1 MKKIFFL
8 LTILV
13 SFTSFAQVT
22 WQGGTNPEANTTA
35 TILFNKAGTPLATYT
50 GTIYAHTGVTL
61 NNAPWQNVIG
71 NWGNNSVQPSLT
83 LVSGTTYKLDLT
95 PSILAFYGVGSGTVT
110 KINMVFRNAAGNSQT
125 ADLEL
130 NVGSFQAS
138 LDIPEENTTTILNSG
153 DDLTIVANNTN
164 GNASYNLIANGVSI
178 NSTTDV
184 SYIYTDTNITTNK
197 NYELQIT
204 QGTTTYS
211 KKFYVIVNPPSVSQ
225 AIPSGKIDG
234 INYDSSDPTKAILVL
249 DAPGKDFVYVAGSF
263 NNWQPDGSYAMKKDV
278 SSSKFWIE
286 LTGLTP
292 SQIYSYQYWVVD
304 NTPTANSPV
313 LVKTADPYSTLV
325 LSSYDD
331 PWISPTVYPNL
342 PAFPTASG
350 QEREVTVLQ
359 TGQTPYSWS
368 SATTNFVK
376 PSKDKLVVYE
386 LLVRD
391 FDSNRSYQ
399 NLIDRIDYFKN
410 LKINAIE
417 LMPVMEFDGNESWG
431 YNTSFHLANDK
442 AYGPADKLREFIDL
456 CHQNGIAV
464 ILDVALNHAFG
475 RNPMNRMWMNDPDGD
490 GWGSPATD
498 NPYFN
503 TTATHSYSVGNDFN
517 HQQQRTKNYVKRVIK
532 HWTQEYK
539 IDGFRWDLTKGFTQN
554 CTGSDAC
561 TNGYQQDRVDV
572 LKEYVDYAWTLD
584 PTQYEIFEHLGID
597 SEEQQ
602 WANYRVN
609 ETPSKG
615 VMMWGKVTDQY
626 NQLSMGYNSNNDITR
641 MGHTAHGFSSKKVIG
656 YAESH
661 DEERLMYKNLTFGN
675 NTNAGHNV
683 RNLNTALSRMSAIG
697 AISLLVPGPK
707 MIWHFG
713 DLGWDLSIFTCSNG
727 TLNTQSDA
735 ITGDC
740 KLDNKP
746 QPQWVNNWL
755 GNSNRNQIYND
766 WAKMIDLK
774 KNEAVFSGDY
784 SLNSGTTLTPKLY
797 VYDNSIP
804 SNQLKNVVILTNF
817 DVNSQNVVPNFP
829 YTGTWYNLMDNSPL
843 NVTNTT
849 DVISI
854 AAGQFKIYGNALPT
868 LANDNFTNLSNLNI
882 APNPANNYFTI
893 NKNIQTLEIYSI
905 TGQLIKSFKNQFE
918 NYQYSI
924 SDLTKGI
931 YLVKVKDD
939 LNNEKTLK
947 LIKE

>member
-1 MKKIFFL
+1 L
-8 LTILV
+8 
-13 SFTSFAQVT
+13 
-22 WQGGTNPEANTTA
+22 
-35 TILFNKAGTPLATYT
+35 
-50 GTIYAHTGVTL
+50 
-61 NNAPWQNVIG
+61 
-71 NWGNNSVQPSLT
+71 
-83 LVSGTTYKLDLT
+83 
-95 PSILAFYGVGSGTVT
+95 
-110 KINMVFRNAAGNSQT
+110 
-125 ADLEL
+125 
-130 NVGSFQAS
+130 
-138 LDIPEENTTTILNSG
+138 
-153 DDLTIVANNTN
+153 
-164 GNASYNLIANGVSI
+164 
-178 NSTTDV
+178 
-184 SYIYTDTNITTNK
+184 
-197 NYELQIT
+197 
-204 QGTTTYS
+204 
-211 KKFYVIVNPPSVSQ
+211 
-225 AIPSGKIDG
+225 
-234 INYDSSDPTKAILVL
+234 
-249 DAPGKDFVYVAGSF
+249 
-263 NNWQPDGSYAMKKDV
+263 
-278 SSSKFWIE
+278 
-286 LTGLTP
+286 
-292 SQIYSYQYWVVD
+292 
-304 NTPTANSPV
+304 
-313 LVKTADPYSTLV
+313 
-325 LSSYDD
+325 
-331 PWISPTVYPNL
+331 
-342 PAFPTASG
+342 
-350 QEREVTVLQ
+350 
-359 TGQTPYSWS
+359 
-368 SATTNFVK
+368 
-376 PSKDKLVVYE
+376 
-386 LLVRD
+386 
-391 FDSNRSYQ
+391 
-399 NLIDRIDYFKN
+399 
-410 LKINAIE
+410 
-417 LMPVMEFDGNESWG
+417 
-431 YNTSFHLANDK
+431 
-442 AYGPADKLREFIDL
+442 
-456 CHQNGIAV
+456 
-464 ILDVALNHAFG
+464 
-475 RNPMNRMWMNDPDGD
+475 
-490 GWGSPATD
+490 
-498 NPYFN
+498 
-503 TTATHSYSVGNDFN
+503 
-517 HQQQRTKNYVKRVIK
+517 
-532 HWTQEYK
+532 
-539 IDGFRWDLTKGFTQN
+539 
-554 CTGSDAC
+554 
-561 TNGYQQDRVDV
+561 
-572 LKEYVDYAWTLD
+572 TLD
-584 PTQYEIFEHLGID
+584 PNQYEIFEHLGID